1 MLGAV
6 LRNIT
11 FTKDRYDSFIELQV
25 HPSFNEKGVP
35 SEYHSFKDTNYLIRA
50 RRISGFLGTRT

>member
-25 HPSFNEKGVP
+25 HQVLMKKG
-35 SEYHSFKDTNYLIRA
+35 YLANITVLKTQ
-50 RRISGFLGTRT
+50 ITSKGE